1 MTFAEQADQQ
11 LMLVRPI
18 HVMAARLYAA
28 LLFLQITGFG
38 YKLIVS

>member
-1 MTFAEQADQQ
+1 MTFAEQVDQQ
-11 LMLVRPI
+11 LILMRPI

-28 LLFLQITGFG
+28 LRFLQITGFG